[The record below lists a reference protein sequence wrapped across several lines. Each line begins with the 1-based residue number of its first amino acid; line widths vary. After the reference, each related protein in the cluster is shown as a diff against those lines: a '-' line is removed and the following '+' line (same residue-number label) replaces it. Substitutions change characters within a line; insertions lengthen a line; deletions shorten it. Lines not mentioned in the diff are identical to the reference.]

1 MVKGAHKSRA
11 KMYSLR
17 TVAKATAG
25 AQRMAVRHYA
35 KDIKFSA
42 DARGMMLA
50 GVNKLADAVA
60 VTMGPKGRN
69 VIIEQSFGGPK
80 ITKV

>member
-1 MVKGAHKSRA
+1 
-11 KMYSLR
+11 MYGLR
-17 TVAKATAG
+17 TVAKATTS
-25 AQRMAVRHYA
+25 AQRMAVRNYA